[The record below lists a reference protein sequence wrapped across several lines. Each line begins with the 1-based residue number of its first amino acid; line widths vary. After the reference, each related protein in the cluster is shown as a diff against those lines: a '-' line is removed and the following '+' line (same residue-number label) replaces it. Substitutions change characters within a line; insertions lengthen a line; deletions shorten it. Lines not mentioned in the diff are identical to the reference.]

1 MFPRSRLSEWV
12 QRGCTQNPEV
22 LKALAYGVDKNTAG
36 WCLAKKAQIRVIP
49 SLTCIQKENL
59 LKFNHEA
66 GKSSGVVPHSELAR
80 FPCPLPGHC
89 SDSTVQVTAIEKFFW
104 TI

>member
-12 QRGCTQNPEV
+12 QRGSTQNPEV
-22 LKALAYGVDKNTAG
+22 LKAFAHGVGTNTAG
-36 WCLAKKAQIRVIP
+36 WCLAKKVQIRVIT
-49 SLTCIQKENL
+49 SLSCIQKENL

-66 GKSSGVVPHSELAR
+66 GKSGGVFPHSELAH

-89 SDSTVQVTAIEKFFW
+89 SDSTVQVTAI
-104 TI
+104 